1 MIAGVNPPR
10 KAQQASKPA
19 LIASQALEMR
29 SS

>member
-1 MIAGVNPPR
+1 MTAGVNPPR

-19 LIASQALEMR
+19 LHASHALEMR